1 MMKENCKRTAFGELF
16 TARHNS
22 ISVFT
27 EAHLTIM
34 LNYPAAQR
42 NTAPILEAL
51 LQHVSR
57 TATGVAL
64 EVSSGSGQHVAA
76 LARQYP
82 SLQWQPTELES
93 RLLDSIGQ
101 HTAGLPNVRPARL
114 LDAAG
119 DWATQ
124 LPDMEAH
131 SLSLVVNIN
140 MVHIAPWRCA
150 LGLMAGAGRL
160 LRSGA
165 LLITYGPYA
174 KDGLLTPQS
183 NVEFDAHL
191 RAKNAE
197 FGVRDIR
204 ELEKAAAPHGL
215 RLHAEIDMPANN
227 KTLVW
232 KKD

>member
-1 MMKENCKRTAFGELF
+1 
-16 TARHNS
+16 
-22 ISVFT
+22 
-27 EAHLTIM
+27 M

-42 NTAPILEAL
+42 NTAPILEAVL
-51 LQHVSR
+51 RHLPRS
-57 TATGVAL
+57 ACGLAL

-82 SLQWQPTELES
+82 ALQWQPSELEP
-93 RLLDSIGQ
+93 RLLESIGQ
-101 HTAGLPNVRPARL
+101 HTAGMDNVHPARR

-119 DWATQ
+119 DWAAQ
-124 LPDMEAH
+124 LPDLQAG
-131 SLSLVVNIN
+131 SLLLVVNIN

-150 LGLMAGAGRL
+150 LGLLAGAGRL
-160 LRSGA
+160 LRPGG

-183 NVEFDAHL
+183 NVDFDAHL
-191 RAKNAE
+191 RTMDAE

-215 RLHAEIDMPANN
+215 RLHAEEDMPANN